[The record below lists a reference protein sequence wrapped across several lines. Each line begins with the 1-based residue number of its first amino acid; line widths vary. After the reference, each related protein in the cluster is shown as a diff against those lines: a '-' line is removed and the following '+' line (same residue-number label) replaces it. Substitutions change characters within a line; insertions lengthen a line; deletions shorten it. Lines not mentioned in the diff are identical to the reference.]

1 MAYFEWASDMEIDQ
15 GPIDQDH
22 RKLVDLVN
30 ALHTVTSEG
39 RGQQIVDRVLNELI
53 SYTADHL
60 RREEKLMESLKF
72 PNLANHKIG
81 HDAFLASIQD
91 LKKKYDAGS
100 ITVASQ
106 LSTVLRDWLSL
117 HIRRSDKELLKLLKK
132 TRPQPQ
138 PKVGQSIVKK
148 IGI

>member
-30 ALHTVTSEG
+30 TLHTVTSEG
-39 RGQQIVDRVLNELI
+39 RGQQIVDRVLGELI

-72 PNLANHKIG
+72 PNLA
-81 HDAFLASIQD
+81 SIHD

-100 ITVASQ
+100 ITVAAQ

-117 HIRRSDKELLKLLKK
+117 HIRRSDKELLALLKK
-132 TRPQPQ
+132 SQPRKAPSQ
-138 PKVGQSIVKK
+138 AGQKNIKK
-148 IGI
+148 IGL

>member
-60 RREEKLMESLKF
+60 RREEKLMETLKF

-148 IGI
+148 IGV